1 MNKGYVAIQRPGGY
15 NVLVIDVW
23 WNKVPRLAAKIP
35 DQPET
40 LGLTSPYPQLQEVW
54 TATEHEWGWTVPPG
68 TAPLDMGMLIDM
80 VRPFHPSRGP
90 MIVPG
95 S

>member
-54 TATEHEWGWTVPPG
+54 TATEHKWG
-68 TAPLDMGMLIDM
+68 
-80 VRPFHPSRGP
+80 
-90 MIVPG
+90 
-95 S
+95 